1 MYHNVEHKNFTSPG
15 AANLAQLTPC
25 HMTPVA
31 KEAAP
36 SENSESRFVNG
47 PGSVNKNLYYDL
59 QIEIMSLNKHSL
71 ENCGDLLSRAKS
83 PISVWTGSITLC
95 ANGSDFSWAGV
106 VAKHRTGA
114 KPGPRLLPKVK
125 SQVSELVREEI
136 RPTGIRYCACVR
148 RLFKFKAAVFEPD
161 RGSNGLCLPSA
172 FHSLGIIRQHLD
184 PQVGRYNALLVQQG
198 QCSDY
203 KLWSYPRF
211 VPPVTVYRSIWDS
224 RRADHPA
231 TGWGH
236 YQAFSFASLFLN
248 YWHS

>member
-136 RPTGIRYCACVR
+136 STNWNPLLCLCETAFQIQSSRFWTRSWIEWIVFTQRFPLPGHHTSTSRSSSWQIQRALGSAR
-148 RLFKFKAAVFEPD
+148 AVFW
-161 RGSNGLCLPSA
+161 LQTLVVSA
-172 FHSLGIIRQHLD
+172 FRSACHRIPIYLRLTPCRSPRDWMGPLPG
-184 PQVGRYNALLVQQG
+184 VLL
-198 QCSDY
+198 
-203 KLWSYPRF
+203 RF
-211 VPPVTVYRSIWDS
+211 TLS
-224 RRADHPA
+224 
-231 TGWGH
+231 
-236 YQAFSFASLFLN
+236 
-248 YWHS
+248 